1 MDDTTIGEELDLHDI
16 MENARENL
24 NSVIENLSR
33 VVTDEDFLDT
43 YAQEYCDRLQS
54 ALIDLLNVRTKLH

>member
-43 YAQEYCDRLQS
+43 YVQEYCDRLQS